1 MLHKIPFLLPKGYR
15 VHSNSESLIGYAA
28 VIIFVLLSY
37 VVVIGQYVSYTNT
50 VLPHGDPFTY
60 TVGWFQKIDFAR
72 RNYLAALAM
81 CFKRGAFDWYRLMN
95 TLIVAL
101 SPILAKE
108 PSVICLVNYVVW
120 GLGTVAF
127 FRLGQ
132 CLKLGVG
139 RSFAIS
145 VIPWMWPVNYGFAD
159 YASLPVLGLDAA
171 FTGAL
176 ILALASSFIFAFR
189 PASLA
194 DAIVAGASIGL
205 AVWGRGNSA
214 PVVVIVVA
222 WPCAIAVR
230 SALTTK
236 IPHVWRNI
244 AIAGLIA
251 TGMTVEFYWTY
262 FRPLSLYYGVHVQF
276 VEHHAWTLHD
286 AMPYLKNIPG
296 FMYWRSENSTWTMLL
311 SWLSH
316 FVPVM
321 ALMAARWTNSE
332 RKKAY
337 VHLASAGAFIYFV
350 AYFANLALWNDP
362 HMTIYNSLYIWRP
375 MLLGLSL
382 SLIVLL
388 LVTTDELVTRDLWM
402 LIPIGALMLAWGIMW
417 NFIMTPWELGL
428 YRPGPRTVERV
439 SLSLDQL
446 VGPGPVS
453 VLWYGN
459 WNLPILRYYRLK
471 NDRSELAFYYGNFF
485 RDMWSQGSSDRE
497 TVLSG
502 VKEHFANAQ
511 TIIIPEY
518 LDDYAPQPDYA
529 LYRFKQSWA
538 DWLNSSESPPL
549 RVRMLLDESPTVRLL
564 VLQREEVAHGRGD
577 KFRLPYINRPSVPV
591 MDYSEA
597 VIRVK

>member
-1 MLHKIPFLLPKGYR
+1 
-15 VHSNSESLIGYAA
+15 
-28 VIIFVLLSY
+28 
-37 VVVIGQYVSYTNT
+37 
-50 VLPHGDPFTY
+50 
-60 TVGWFQKIDFAR
+60 
-72 RNYLAALAM
+72 
-81 CFKRGAFDWYRLMN
+81 
-95 TLIVAL
+95 
-101 SPILAKE
+101 
-108 PSVICLVNYVVW
+108 
-120 GLGTVAF
+120 
-127 FRLGQ
+127 
-132 CLKLGVG
+132 
-139 RSFAIS
+139 
-145 VIPWMWPVNYGFAD
+145 
-159 YASLPVLGLDAA
+159 
-171 FTGAL
+171 
-176 ILALASSFIFAFR
+176 
-189 PASLA
+189 
-194 DAIVAGASIGL
+194 
-205 AVWGRGNSA
+205 
-214 PVVVIVVA
+214 
-222 WPCAIAVR
+222 
-230 SALTTK
+230 
-236 IPHVWRNI
+236 
-244 AIAGLIA
+244 
-251 TGMTVEFYWTY
+251 MTVEFYWTY
-262 FRPLSLYYGVHVQF
+262 FRPLSLYYGVHAQF
-276 VEHHAWTLHD
+276 VERHAWTLQD
-286 AMPYLKNIPG
+286 AMPYFKNIPG

-350 AYFANLALWNDP
+350 AYFANLTLWNDP

-402 LIPIGALMLAWGIMW
+402 LIPIGALVLAWGIMW
-417 NFIMTPWELGL
+417 NSIMTPWELGL
-428 YRPGPRTVERV
+428 YRPDPRTVERV

-471 NDRSELAFYYGNFF
+471 NDRSEQTFYYGNFF
-485 RDMWSQGSSDRE
+485 RDMWSQGSNNRE

-577 KFRLPYINRPSVPV
+577 KFRLPYTNRPSVSV